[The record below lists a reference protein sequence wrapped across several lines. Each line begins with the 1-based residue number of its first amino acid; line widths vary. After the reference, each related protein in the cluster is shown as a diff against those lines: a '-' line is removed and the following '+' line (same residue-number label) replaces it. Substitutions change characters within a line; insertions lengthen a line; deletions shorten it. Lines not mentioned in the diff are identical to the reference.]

1 MIDILGF
8 VDKIMSAISITKSA
22 SDLTEK
28 DNQAEASDD
37 SSKQKQEDIA
47 KQRLESIQAERSD
60 NAEDQ
65 ESDQMQRKR

>member
-1 MIDILGF
+1 MRQRVTI
-8 VDKIMSAISITKSA
+8 KSA

-28 DNQAEASDD
+28 DDQAEANDGSC
-37 SSKQKQEDIA
+37 KQKQEEIA

-60 NAEDQ
+60 NAEGQ